1 MKCPKCGYLGFEE
14 VERCRNC
21 GYDFSLA
28 PIDRPADL
36 PIRRPAATPNPL
48 DDLSLI
54 DAANAADAAAEPLKA
69 ARSGADR
76 LLDFPEM
83 PAAPHQAAEESSD
96 LPLFRSEFDL
106 DDEPLITTA
115 SAPRPPLAVRR
126 ATPEIPRLRGE
137 QARPQAL
144 DLALDLE
151 DPVDAEGDEIVT
163 PAARASIG
171 HWPAPRPD
179 RPENAS
185 IGLRLVAVIIDL
197 VILAAVDLAVVYFTM
212 QICGL
217 TFEDLTILPKGPLLA
232 FLVFQNGGYLAAFTA
247 GGQTLGK
254 LATGIRVV
262 ATESA
267 GPLDFGRAV
276 TRTVVWMMLA
286 VPAGLGFLTLFSRDH
301 RGLHDRFA
309 GTRVVRAPV

>member
-28 PIDRPADL
+28 RVDPPSDL
-36 PIRRPAATPNPL
+36 PIRRAAATPNPL

-54 DAANAADAAAEPLKA
+54 DAANAEPA
-69 ARSGADR
+69 GEPMITARRGGDH
-76 LLDFPEM
+76 LLDFPDIPE
-83 PAAPHQAAEESSD
+83 APRQSADEGSD
-96 LPLFRSEFDL
+96 LPLFRSEFEL
-106 DDEPLITTA
+106 DDQPLITTA

-151 DPVDAEGDEIVT
+151 DPVDPEGDEIFT

-171 HWPAPRPD
+171 HWPSPRPE
-179 RPENAS
+179 RAENAG
-185 IGLRLVAVIIDL
+185 IGARLIAVIIDL
-197 VILAAVDLAVVYFTM
+197 GILALVDVAVVYFTV

-217 TFEDLTILPKGPLLA
+217 TFEDLTILPKGPLVA
-232 FLVFQNGGYLAAFTA
+232 FLVVQNGGYLAAFTA

-267 GPLDFGRAV
+267 GSLDFGRAV
-276 TRTVVWMMLA
+276 TRTVVWMLLA

-309 GTRVVRAPV
+309 GTRVVRASV